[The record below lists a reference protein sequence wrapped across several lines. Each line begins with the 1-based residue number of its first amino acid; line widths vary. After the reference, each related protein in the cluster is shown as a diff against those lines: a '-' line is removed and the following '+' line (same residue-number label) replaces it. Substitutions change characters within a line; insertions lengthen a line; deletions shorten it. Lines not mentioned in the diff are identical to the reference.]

1 MAQRLIDLDKAGV
14 LSESIAVR
22 LRGTD
27 YELPG
32 DIPAPLFVR
41 VQQVASSGE
50 PDEEIAL
57 ALANELLSLFQTYQ
71 PKMERL
77 PLGLNEMVSVIGY
90 VYSQTDETESETG
103 EGVADEDEVAID
115 PFPKKSAPQ
124 KRKSAS

>member
-14 LSESIAVR
+14 LSEPLAVR

-27 YELPG
+27 YQLPG

-71 PKMERL
+71 PKMDRL
-77 PLGLNEMVSVIGY
+77 PLGLNEMVAVIGY
-90 VYSQTDETESETG
+90 VYSQGDEEG
-103 EGVADEDEVAID
+103 EEGEAVADDDDLAVD
-115 PFPKKSAPQ
+115 PTPETSAPR